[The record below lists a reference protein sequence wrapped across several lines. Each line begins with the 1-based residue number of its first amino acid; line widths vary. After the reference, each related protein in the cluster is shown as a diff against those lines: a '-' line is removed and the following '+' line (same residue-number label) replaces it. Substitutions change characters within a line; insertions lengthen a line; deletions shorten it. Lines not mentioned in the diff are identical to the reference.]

1 MSEVNNF
8 YGTDITVPNEFFET
22 FENSDRGLIEK
33 TTVENGW
40 ISENDIA
47 IADKI
52 VDDITNKGF
61 DIAMKNL
68 ENEILSL
75 NLGEEEFIKKNTFV
89 NLLKIDNEEN
99 SSFLNKAHSKDLC
112 YLCCLWA
119 GIVLLLS
126 LASLLS
132 CVTWIMCGFAIYGV
146 YTAIDYMFEQCER

>member
-75 NLGEEEFIKKNTFV
+75 NLGEEEFIKKIP
-89 NLLKIDNEEN
+89 LL
-99 SSFLNKAHSKDLC
+99 
-112 YLCCLWA
+112 
-119 GIVLLLS
+119 
-126 LASLLS
+126 
-132 CVTWIMCGFAIYGV
+132 IY
-146 YTAIDYMFEQCER
+146 